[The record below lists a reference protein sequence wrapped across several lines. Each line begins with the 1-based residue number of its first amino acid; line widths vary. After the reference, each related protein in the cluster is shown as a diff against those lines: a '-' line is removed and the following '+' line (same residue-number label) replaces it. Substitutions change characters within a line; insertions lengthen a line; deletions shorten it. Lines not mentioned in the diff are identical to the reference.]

1 MIYILFIGFF
11 VMLVLVVVVYRR
23 DMMSGIDQEEK
34 LNELN
39 YLHNSTPTVE
49 ERPKTGGDGG
59 LQTRP

>member
-1 MIYILFIGFF
+1 
-11 VMLVLVVVVYRR
+11 
-23 DMMSGIDQEEK
+23 MMSGIDQEEK